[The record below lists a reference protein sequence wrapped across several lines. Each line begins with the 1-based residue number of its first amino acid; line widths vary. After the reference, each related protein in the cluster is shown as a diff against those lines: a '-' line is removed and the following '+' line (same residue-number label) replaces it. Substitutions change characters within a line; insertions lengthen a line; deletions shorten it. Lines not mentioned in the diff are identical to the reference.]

1 MSACTRR
8 NFGFTLVELLIVI
21 VILGVMAA
29 LVGQNFNVG
38 SDSTRVRTATRG
50 VLQMSRYAR
59 TMALLH
65 QTPVTLTFTTS
76 GKLSVQGAGD
86 TGANSLVT
94 AKAFAATAIQT
105 SATGEVPTEDEAA
118 TNLVVN
124 EQDPQ
129 SSGEMGG
136 GASYTLADLDFE
148 KSYEGIAFQF
158 LGFTDSFETT
168 ASDAELMQPIDPGT
182 NAVDAAS
189 DTAYQAVVRYNSNGT
204 CRPYKIKITTDA
216 GNDAAFSMTVNV
228 SPLGSARVEEDQEE

>member
-8 NFGFTLVELLIVI
+8 NFGFTLIELLIVI

-38 SDSTRVRTATRG
+38 SDTTRVRTATRG
-50 VLQMSRYAR
+50 VLQVSRYAR

-76 GKLSVQGAGD
+76 GKLSVKGAGD
-86 TGANSLVT
+86 TGGNSFVT

-105 SATGEVPTEDEAA
+105 SATGDVPSEDEAE
-118 TNLVVN
+118 TNMLVN
-124 EQDPQ
+124 EPDPQ
-129 SSGEMGG
+129 SAGGSG

-158 LGFTDSFETT
+158 LGFTDSFEPT
-168 ASDAELMQPIDPGT
+168 ASDSELMQPIEDGT
-182 NAVDAAS
+182 NVVDAAS

-204 CRPYKIKITTDA
+204 CRPYKVKVTTEA
-216 GNDAAFSMTVNV
+216 GNEAVFSLTVIV
-228 SPLGSARVEEDQEE
+228 SPLGSARVEEDEEK

>member
-65 QTPVTLTFTTS
+65 QTPVTMTFTTS
-76 GKLSVQGAGD
+76 GKLLVKDAGD
-86 TGANSLVT
+86 TGQNSFVT

-105 SATGEVPTEDEAA
+105 SATGEIPSEEDA
-118 TNLVVN
+118 TNNLAS
-124 EQDPQ
+124 EAESPT
-129 SSGEMGG
+129 SEKSGGS
-136 GASYTLADLDFE
+136 SYTLSDLDFE
-148 KSYEGIAFQF
+148 KEYEGIAFQF

-168 ASDAELMQPIDPGT
+168 AADAELMHPIET
-182 NAVDAAS
+182 NTDVVDTAN
-189 DTAYQAVVRYNSNGT
+189 DVAYQAEVRYNSNGT
-204 CRPYKIKITTDA
+204 CRPYKVKVTTDP
-216 GNDAAFSMTVNV
+216 GNDSAFSLTVVV
-228 SPLGSARVEEDQEE
+228 SPLGSAHVEEDQEE

>member
-1 MSACTRR
+1 MFACTRR

-76 GKLSVQGAGD
+76 GKLSVKGAEDAGQN
-86 TGANSLVT
+86 GFVT

-105 SATGEVPTEDEAA
+105 SATGEVSTEDEAS
-118 TNLVVN
+118 TNLLVTEAEN
-124 EQDPQ
+124 QNSQE
-129 SSGEMGG
+129 SGG
-136 GASYTLADLDFE
+136 STYTLADLDFE
-148 KSYEGIAFQF
+148 KDYEGIAFQF

-168 ASDAELMQPIDPGT
+168 TAESELMQPVVSTD
-182 NAVDAAS
+182 AVDTVS

-204 CRPYKIKITTDA
+204 CRPYKVKVTTDLE
-216 GNDAAFSMTVNV
+216 NENVFSLTVIV
-228 SPLGSARVEEDQEE
+228 SPLGSARVAEDEEQ